1 MFRQE
6 ISCGESIQWI
16 SVKLNFS
23 VCYKID
29 SKQHWEQEKKNCIQ
43 EFWWHKEYHLVI
55 DVSLLSKIQRY
66 WKKKNLA
73 IA

>member
-29 SKQHWEQEKKNCIQ
+29 SKQHRGQEKKNCIQ
-43 EFWWHKEYHLVI
+43 EFWW
-55 DVSLLSKIQRY
+55 
-66 WKKKNLA
+66 KKKKSFDGTKGA
-73 IA
+73 I